1 MFRRRD
7 FLMTM
12 SALPWLPSLLQGAPL
27 LRKSNRSLIVLWM
40 DGGMS
45 HIDTFD
51 GKPEARPDIRGEL
64 VSRESSLEGVF
75 LSEHLPRLA
84 GIMDQ
89 CALVRS
95 VTSPEASSV
104 MCAGIG
110 ASAASPGRQP
120 GPRETAGHSGDLLE
134 QSPGVERRGVGG
146 VDQ

>member
-12 SALPWLPSLLQGAPL
+12 SALPWLPGLLQGAPL

-84 GIMDQ
+84 GNMDEF
-89 CALVRS
+89 AFGFRG
-95 VTSPEASSV
+95 ESSV
-104 MCAGIG
+104 RGLVKNPYDLTKG
-110 ASAASPGRQP
+110 SGGSSTGTEHGSPWSAAARSPS
-120 GPRETAGHSGDLLE
+120 GPSENRCTCS
-134 QSPGVERRGVGG
+134 
-146 VDQ
+146 